1 MFNASKKFLI
11 HLLVLPILWLPIS
24 SNALS
29 DQALF
34 QHAREAYAAKNEIAL
49 AQDLEDL
56 KKQEY
61 ILAPY
66 ADYWLMLLR
75 LEKAEAMEVESFLSR
90 NGDLPFAE
98 RLRGEWLKKLGK
110 QQDWQLFFEHYPNYK
125 RDDIAVQC
133 YAMLGKYQAEGAGEL
148 LAEQTRKLWMTTTD
162 LPSTCNPLFE
172 VMIKEGAISADD
184 QWARL
189 RMALQYGKLGLAK
202 SIAAKIP
209 SFDAKHL
216 KLIEVVNQ
224 SPALLFDSTAA
235 SSKAARKK
243 STPKISASFGTR
255 EGIEINLFALDR
267 LARTNLDLA
276 AVALEKVQSQFSAA
290 DRAFAWGRLAYHA
303 ARVHHPKALAYFSNA
318 KNTILDKEQLAWK
331 VRAALR
337 EKNWEIVEATTAQ
350 MQPEQMQ
357 EGAWRYWRARALNEK
372 GLVGEANKI
381 WGPLSRER
389 HYYGWLAAEDLGS
402 VMGNAD
408 QVYKVSDMEVTAI
421 ASHPAIKRALELH
434 RLDMRW
440 ESKAEWVWATR
451 NLDDKQLLAAA
462 TYALQQKW
470 YDIAIA
476 TAENTKELHDFD
488 LRYPTPY
495 RDLFREAAAN
505 EGVDESWI
513 YGLVRQESRFMHHAK
528 SGVGAAGLMQIMP
541 ATAKWAARRMGLDG
555 YKQELIHDLGT
566 NVGIGTYY
574 MRYTLE
580 LLNGQPVLATAAYN
594 AGPSRAKRWLTG
606 APMESAIYIETI
618 PFAETRTYV
627 QKVMANAQ
635 MYAPRLGKPP
645 VSLKTRLG
653 MVSGASQVVEVFAD
667 NEENVE

>member
-1 MFNASKKFLI
+1 MMY
-11 HLLVLPILWLPIS
+11 LLTVWALLPLS
-24 SNALS
+24 AHALS

-34 QHAREAYAAKNEIAL
+34 QHARESYAAKNEIAL

-56 KKQEY
+56 NKQEY

-75 LEKAEAMEVESFLSR
+75 LDKAENGEVESFLSR
-90 NGDLPFAE
+90 NGDLPFSE
-98 RLRGEWLKKLGK
+98 RIRGEWLKKLGK
-110 QQDWQLFFEHYPNYK
+110 QQQWQLFFEHYPHYK

-133 YAMLGKYQAEGAGEL
+133 YAMLGKYTAEGAGEA
-148 LAEQTRKLWMTTTD
+148 LAEQTRTLWMTTTD
-162 LPSTCNPLFE
+162 LPSTCNPLFDAMQKQGVIDSE
-172 VMIKEGAISADD
+172 AL
-184 QWARL
+184 WTRF

-202 SIAAKIP
+202 SIA
-209 SFDAKHL
+209 SRMDGFDAKHL
-216 KLIEVVNQ
+216 KLLDVAAQ
-224 SPALLFDSTAA
+224 SPALLLSDNGSAA
-235 SSKAARKK
+235 KAGRKK
-243 STPKISASFGTR
+243 SSAKVSASFSSR
-255 EGIEINLFALDR
+255 EGVEVNLFALDK
-267 LARTNLDLA
+267 LAR
-276 AVALEKVQSQFSAA
+276 SQFSSAVSA
-290 DRAFAWGRLAYHA
+290 LERMQQHLSATDRAFAWGRLAYHA
-303 ARVHHPKALAYFSNA
+303 ARMHHPQALEYYALA
-318 KNTILDKEQLAWK
+318 KNTPLDKEQLAWK

-337 EKNWEIVEATTAQ
+337 AQSWDIVDVTIAQ
-350 MQPEQMQ
+350 MSHDQQQ
-357 EGAWRYWRARALNEK
+357 EGAWRYWRGRALNEK

-389 HYYGWLAAEDLGS
+389 HYYGWLAAEELDS
-402 VMGNAD
+402 VMGNID
-408 QVYKVSDMEVTAI
+408 QQYKVNDLEVMAI
-421 ASHPAIKRALELH
+421 ASQPAIKRALELQ

-451 NLDDKQLLAAA
+451 NFDDKQLLAAA
-462 TYALQQKW
+462 TYAMQQKW

-476 TAENTKELHDFD
+476 TADNTRELHDFD

-541 ATAKWAARRMGLDG
+541 TTAKWAAKRMGLDD
-555 YKQELIHDLGT
+555 YKQELIHDLST

-594 AGPSRAKRWLTG
+594 AGPSRAKRWQASEPL
-606 APMESAIYIETI
+606 ESAIYIETI

-635 MYAPRLGKPP
+635 MYAPRLGKQPMR
-645 VSLKTRLG
+645 LKSRLG
-653 MVSGASQVVEVFAD
+653 IVSGTSQPLELLAD
-667 NEENVE
+667 SEEN

>member
-1 MFNASKKFLI
+1 MMY
-11 HLLVLPILWLPIS
+11 LLTVWALLPLCAH
-24 SNALS
+24 ALS

-34 QHAREAYAAKNEIAL
+34 QHARESYAAKNEIAL

-56 KKQEY
+56 NKQEY

-75 LEKAEAMEVESFLSR
+75 LDKAENGEVESFLSR
-90 NGDLPFAE
+90 NGDLPFSE
-98 RLRGEWLKKLGK
+98 RIRGEWLKKLGK
-110 QQDWQLFFEHYPNYK
+110 QQQWQLFFEHYPHYK

-133 YAMLGKYQAEGAGEL
+133 YAMLGKYTAEGAGEA
-148 LAEQTRKLWMTTTD
+148 LAEQTRTLWMTTTD
-162 LPSTCNPLFE
+162 LPSTCNPLFDAMQKQGVIDSE
-172 VMIKEGAISADD
+172 AL
-184 QWARL
+184 WTRF

-202 SIAAKIP
+202 SIA
-209 SFDAKHL
+209 SRMDGFDAKHL
-216 KLIEVVNQ
+216 KLLDVAAQ
-224 SPALLFDSTAA
+224 SPALLLSDNGSAA
-235 SSKAARKK
+235 KAGRKK
-243 STPKISASFGTR
+243 SSAKVSASFSSR
-255 EGIEINLFALDR
+255 EGVEVNLFALDK
-267 LARTNLDLA
+267 LAR
-276 AVALEKVQSQFSAA
+276 SQFSSAVSA
-290 DRAFAWGRLAYHA
+290 LERMQQHLSATDRAFAWGRLAYHA
-303 ARVHHPKALAYFSNA
+303 ARMHHPQALEYYALA
-318 KNTILDKEQLAWK
+318 KNTPLDKEQLAWK

-337 EKNWEIVEATTAQ
+337 AQSWDIVDVTIAQ
-350 MQPEQMQ
+350 MSHDQQQ
-357 EGAWRYWRARALNEK
+357 EGAWRYWRGRALNEK

-389 HYYGWLAAEDLGS
+389 HYYGWLAAEELDS
-402 VMGNAD
+402 VMGNID
-408 QVYKVSDMEVTAI
+408 QQYKVNDLEVMAI
-421 ASHPAIKRALELH
+421 ASQPAIKRALELQ

-451 NLDDKQLLAAA
+451 NFDDKQLLAAA
-462 TYALQQKW
+462 TYAMQQKW

-476 TAENTKELHDFD
+476 TADNTRELHDFD

-541 ATAKWAARRMGLDG
+541 TTAKWAAKRMGLDD
-555 YKQELIHDLGT
+555 YKQELIHDLST

-594 AGPSRAKRWLTG
+594 AGPSRAKRWQASEPL
-606 APMESAIYIETI
+606 ESAIYIETI

-635 MYAPRLGKPP
+635 MYAPRLGKQPMR
-645 VSLKTRLG
+645 LKSRLG
-653 MVSGASQVVEVFAD
+653 IVSGTSQPLELLAD
-667 NEENVE
+667 SEEN